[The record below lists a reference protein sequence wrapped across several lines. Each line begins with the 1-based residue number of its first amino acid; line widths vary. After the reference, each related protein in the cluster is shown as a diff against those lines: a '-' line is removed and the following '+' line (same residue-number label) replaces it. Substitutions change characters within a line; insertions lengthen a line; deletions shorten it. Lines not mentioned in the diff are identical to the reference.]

1 MDRFAIQD
9 NGTFVLKVNGII
21 GANLDIPKA
30 VLPRAALGRI
40 LGDWS
45 VCEPVGI
52 GDIAS
57 LINLLNNDRLNLG
70 GFLLCKSNN
79 RQRANKEQRGNEA

>member
-52 GDIAS
+52 GDIAA
-57 LINLLNNDRLNLG
+57 LINLLNNGRL
-70 GFLLCKSNN
+70 KS
-79 RQRANKEQRGNEA
+79 K